1 MSCRRRLV
9 TLAGKITDRTTGV
22 EQDAV
27 AQAAQALAQTLG
39 NQQLMVVT
47 AESCT
52 GGGIAQVLTEIPGS
66 SRWFER
72 GFVSYSNEAKQELLG
87 VSAATLD
94 AHGAVS
100 EATALEMARGAI
112 EHSRGHISVAV
123 TGVAGPDGGTPDKPV
138 GTVWI
143 AWAQKQG
150 PAEAQCFH
158 FAGDR
163 HAVRQQTIL
172 AAIEGLNARLQ

>member
-1 MSCRRRLV
+1 M
-9 TLAGKITDRTTGV
+9 
-22 EQDAV
+22 EQNAIQ
-27 AQAAQALAQTLG
+27 QAAQQLADSLIKQK
-39 NQQLMVVT
+39 LMAVT

-52 GGGIAQVLTEIPGS
+52 GGGIAQALTEIPGS

-72 GFVSYSNEAKQELLG
+72 GFVTYSNEAKQELLG
-87 VSAATLD
+87 VGAETLE

-100 EATALEMARGAI
+100 EETALEMARGAI
-112 EHSRGHISVAV
+112 SRSRGHISVAV
-123 TGVAGPDGGTPDKPV
+123 TGIAGPDGGTPDKPV

-143 AWAQKQG
+143 AWGQKLG
-150 PAEAQCFH
+150 YAEAQCFH
-158 FAGDR
+158 FEGDR